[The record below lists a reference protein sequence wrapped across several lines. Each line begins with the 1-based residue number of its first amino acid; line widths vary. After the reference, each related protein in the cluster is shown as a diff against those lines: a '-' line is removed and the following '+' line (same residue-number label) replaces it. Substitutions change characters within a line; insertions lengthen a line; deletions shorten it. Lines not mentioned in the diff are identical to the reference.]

1 MLLGQV
7 QRGNDKYKI
16 RIIMNLQ
23 FPTNPTLGQ
32 LFIGDNTIT
41 YQWIGDRWS
50 SSVPM
55 HNGSTQY
62 VYEGGNAFSVFNSL
76 LDNVIDGGNA

>member
-1 MLLGQV
+1 
-7 QRGNDKYKI
+7 
-16 RIIMNLQ
+16 MNLQ

-62 VYEGGNAFSVFNSL
+62 VYEGGNAFTVFNSL